1 MSLTARPI
9 PRLARLSLHS
19 DLNSLLDKH
28 SLLKNR

>member
-19 DLNSLLDKH
+19 YLNSLLDTQDT
-28 SLLKNR
+28 